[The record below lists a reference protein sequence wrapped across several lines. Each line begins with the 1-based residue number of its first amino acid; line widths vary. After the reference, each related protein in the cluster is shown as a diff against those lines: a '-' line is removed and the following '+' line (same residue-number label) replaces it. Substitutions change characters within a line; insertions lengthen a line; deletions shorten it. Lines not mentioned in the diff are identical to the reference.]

1 MNLANAYAR
10 LILDAPEGKAGQ
22 AFAEKLV
29 AYMKAKGHLSLIPT
43 MLRIAERI
51 PRKDTATVTVRSEAD
66 VVKLKPKIKESL
78 KVLGYDDKPEIVVDP
93 DIVGGYTAVFAGKAV
108 DKSFRSALLAV
119 YRNTIS

>member
-29 AYMKAKGHLSLIPT
+29 AYMKAKGHLSLIPS
-43 MLRIAERI
+43 MLRIAERS
-51 PRKDTATVTVRSEAD
+51 PRKNTATVTVKNAAD
-66 VVKLKPKIKESL
+66 VQKLKPQIKESL
-78 KVLGYDDKPEIVVDP
+78 KALGYEEKPDIAVDP